1 MRPGV
6 RLHYAWVIAA
16 VTFVVIVL
24 TAGVRAAPSV
34 LIVPLEGEFQWS
46 RATISFA
53 VGVNLLL
60 YGAIGPFAAA
70 IMDRFGVRR
79 TMCLAM
85 TVTTAAVALSPL
97 MREAWQL
104 VLIWGVAVGLGC
116 GFIGAYLSAYIAA
129 RWFRARQGL
138 VIGVLTAGN
147 AAGQLVFLPTMA
159 TLITHAGWRLMSL
172 VLAGSV
178 AAFVPV
184 LLLLMREQPADLGLP
199 YRSIR
204 YSDPLGPMPAWLIP
218 AAGSTWVIS
227 VHGLDSSRAE
237 ALRALPVLH
246 NLGLPDMDIGYRND
260 AGAPS
265 SPDHLYHLG
274 ASEWLDLQAAAR
286 YALSHGAH
294 SLVLYGYSMGGNIV
308 ESFMAHS
315 ALATKVRAIVLDAPA
330 LDWYQILELAAEQRD
345 LPGVFSAVVERVVA
359 CRIGLSSLD
368 PIDHLVTQ
376 LRSVPP
382 TLLFQGTADSLV
394 PPRSNLEFARKY
406 PRSVTIELFSGA
418 NHVQSWNVNP
428 GRYDRVLSRFL
439 RTHLGCSTA
448 GCG

>member
-1 MRPGV
+1 VTKARPRRR
-6 RLHYAWVIAA
+6 RLRLTLTVIA
-16 VTFVVIVL
+16 VV
-24 TAGVRAAPSV
+24 
-34 LIVPLEGEFQWS
+34 
-46 RATISFA
+46 
-53 VGVNLLL
+53 
-60 YGAIGPFAAA
+60 
-70 IMDRFGVRR
+70 
-79 TMCLAM
+79 
-85 TVTTAAVALSPL
+85 
-97 MREAWQL
+97 L
-104 VLIWGVAVGLGC
+104 VLIIVGTGGAAWYFSDQLLAVSHGPSADNVKVLHVTSRTLSLTSDSGISNQGRFAVLWPHGRAVVGPAFGPQGQSVTRPIVSESGGLHRGEKVR
-116 GFIGAYLSAYIAA
+116 YD
-129 RWFRARQGL
+129 
-138 VIGVLTAGN
+138 
-147 AAGQLVFLPTMA
+147 VFVY
-159 TLITHAGWRLMSL
+159 RS
-172 VLAGSV
+172 
-178 AAFVPV
+178 
-184 LLLLMREQPADLGLP
+184 PADLGLA